1 MKNIKLKSIFGI
13 LFFFLLISRI
23 LTLTGNYNFP
33 ISPVMLQIIYII
45 LISII
50 LIRTSSD
57 NATIKVKKQKSFFT
71 IIILLLLH
79 TILWGTMFVNPS
91 LIDLTSSMFKSQIMF
106 LIVVLITLWA
116 TIRLDAIDILIK
128 SSFYAI
134 SCILIIQLILNFSE
148 LNLSN
153 IANIMSKE
161 ERYRANF
168 GFGHYNTLGGACLC
182 NIVLWTLLDKKKLKN
197 IIYYIFLLVSIIMLL
212 CSASRS
218 SLTALALFLVIYAL
232 GRIFKNKKSGKRIL
246 LNKIIKVGIIIALF
260 LIAININVSAAL
272 EESQRTLIFEKAIP
286 VFLNSGRIL
295 QGLGYVSN
303 TAYGTN
309 LTPYTTYW
317 LDNGYAYILISTGVL
332 GFLIILGA
340 IILLIKKIGF
350 TSNDYIKSKV
360 FPILIIY
367 LYTCLFETNL
377 FNSGYIANYIYLV
390 IFLYYIYYEN
400 DKLIK
405 NKEKER

>member
-1 MKNIKLKSIFGI
+1 M
-13 LFFFLLISRI
+13 
-23 LTLTGNYNFP
+23 
-33 ISPVMLQIIYII
+33 
-45 LISII
+45 
-50 LIRTSSD
+50 
-57 NATIKVKKQKSFFT
+57 
-71 IIILLLLH
+71 
-79 TILWGTMFVNPS
+79 
-91 LIDLTSSMFKSQIMF
+91 
-106 LIVVLITLWA
+106 
-116 TIRLDAIDILIK
+116 
-128 SSFYAI
+128 
-134 SCILIIQLILNFSE
+134 
-148 LNLSN
+148 
-153 IANIMSKE
+153 
-161 ERYRANF
+161 
-168 GFGHYNTLGGACLC
+168 
-182 NIVLWTLLDKKKLKN
+182 
-197 IIYYIFLLVSIIMLL
+197 
-212 CSASRS
+212 
-218 SLTALALFLVIYAL
+218 
-232 GRIFKNKKSGKRIL
+232 
-246 LNKIIKVGIIIALF
+246 
-260 LIAININVSAAL
+260 
-272 EESQRTLIFEKAIP
+272 
-286 VFLNSGRIL
+286 FLNSGRIL

>member
-50 LIRTSSD
+50 LIRTSTD

-182 NIVLWTLLDKKKLKN
+182 NIVLWTFLDKKKLKN